1 MHLQQVIHKNPRLFA
16 GILFGLTAAIN
27 TADAKPNTLTL
38 GKFGPR
44 PTVDIAINGS
54 KPFTVIVDTGFT
66 GGLML
71 DKALVQTLDLT
82 YINTTQMQN
91 MGKGKTIDIN
101 NYQGETVD
109 FGSFSLKLDNI
120 SSHDSHIL
128 AGKDMPKGVLSAWAF
143 TPGTFTFDNANNTLT
158 HDSEKQLSARQA
170 GILPL
175 ETEQQMFPSFDVNI
189 DGKVLKGHLDTGSPG
204 TITLPLALKDKFEY
218 QQAPQI
224 TGKARMPGRE
234 LDIWSG
240 KLKGDVT
247 IGQVRLNSPEVKFLD
262 GIPGINIGSS
272 FIKTHKISVD
282 VENKLMQLH

>member
-1 MHLQQVIHKNPRLFA
+1 MRLQQVITKTPCLFA
-16 GILFGLTAAIN
+16 GVLFSLTAAIN
-27 TADAKPNTLTL
+27 TAEAKPNTLAL

-71 DKALVQTLDLT
+71 DKELVQALDLT

-91 MGKGKTIDIN
+91 MGKGKTMDIN
-101 NYQGETVD
+101 NYQGETID
-109 FGSFSLKLDNI
+109 FGDFTLELDNI
-120 SSHDSHIL
+120 SSHDTSIL
-128 AGKDMPKGVLSAWAF
+128 AGEGMPKGVLSAWAF
-143 TPGTFTFDNANNTLT
+143 APGTFTFDYTNNTLT
-158 HDSEKQLSARQA
+158 HDSKQQLSTGQA
-170 GILPL
+170 GIVPL
-175 ETEQQMFPSFDVNI
+175 ETGQHMFPSFDVNI
-189 DGKVLKGHLDTGSPG
+189 DGQVFKGHLDTGSPSS
-204 TITLPLALKDKFEY
+204 ITLPLALKDKFEY
-218 QQAPQI
+218 QKKPKV

-234 LDIWSG
+234 LAIWSG

-272 FIKTHKISVD
+272 FIKAHKISVD
-282 VENKLMQLH
+282 IENKLMQLH